1 MSTGIVLRTRTDAV
15 SLKVSSRT
23 SAVTVVVVALTLVT
37 SALALTIG
45 DFRVPLG
52 EVLQTLVGQGTQ
64 INDYVVLGIR
74 LPRLLTGLLVGAAL
88 AAGGAVFQ
96 SLTRNPL
103 GSPDVVG
110 ATQGAATGALLV
122 ILVFGG
128 GVVEVALGSMVG
140 AMAIA
145 LLVIVMCG
153 RALHGYRIVLVGIG
167 VSATLLAVNNFLLS
181 RANLETAQVAQAWL
195 VGSLN
200 VRGWQYAAP
209 LAVALAVLLVPV
221 LAMIGWLRMLEL
233 GDDTAAALGVPVVR
247 ARLGLLL
254 LGAALAGVAVAAAG
268 PVIFVALAAPQI
280 ARKLSRSDQPVV
292 LLSALTGALL
302 LAAGDLAAQ
311 RLFAPIQLPVGIATG
326 TLGGFYLAWLLAAQ
340 WRSDRG

>member
-1 MSTGIVLRTRTDAV
+1 MTIVLRGRADGLSLRISRRTTA
-15 SLKVSSRT
+15 
-23 SAVTVVVVALTLVT
+23 ATVVITALTVAVAVVALTT
-37 SALALTIG
+37 G
-45 DFRVPLG
+45 DFTVPLP
-52 EVLQTLVGQGTQ
+52 ELLQTLTGQGSQ
-64 INDYVVLGIR
+64 VNDYVVLGIR

-103 GSPDVVG
+103 GSPDVIG

-122 ILVFGG
+122 ILVIGG
-128 GVVEVALGSMVG
+128 GVVEVALGSMIG
-140 AMAIA
+140 AMAVA
-145 LLVIVMCG
+145 LLVVVMCG
-153 RALHGYRIVLVGIG
+153 RTLHGYRIVLVGIG
-167 VSATLLAVNNFLLS
+167 VGATLLAVNNFLLS

-200 VRGWQYAAP
+200 VRGWQYAVP

-221 LAMIGWLRMLEL
+221 LAMSGWLRMLEL
-233 GDDTAAALGVPVVR
+233 GDDTAAALGVPVHR

-280 ARKLSRSDQPVV
+280 ARKLARSDQPVV

-311 RLFAPIQLPVGIATG
+311 RLFAPTQLPVGIATG
-326 TLGGFYLAWLLAAQ
+326 TLGGIYLAWLLAVQ